1 MSLKCTLFVPS
12 LYQTS
17 LEGISLVKSAVAAAV
32 QAAAT
37 ALGPPP
43 GPPLALEPPHASIS
57 RAC

>member
-1 MSLKCTLFVPS
+1 M
-12 LYQTS
+12 
-17 LEGISLVKSAVAAAV
+17 KSAVAAAV